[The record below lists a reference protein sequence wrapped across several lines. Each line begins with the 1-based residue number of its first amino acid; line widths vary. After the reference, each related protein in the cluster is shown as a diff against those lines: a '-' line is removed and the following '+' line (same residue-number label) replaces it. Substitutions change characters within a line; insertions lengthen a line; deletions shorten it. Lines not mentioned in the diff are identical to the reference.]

1 MMYFLVIKE
10 QIRRIYQ
17 NTSIYIDPVFRF
29 FIALGVFLVINH
41 QLGFN
46 PSLNSLPLVLG
57 MSVICAFTPTTVL
70 VLAAMAV
77 IIGHVYAVSNV
88 LAAFVAVIIIII
100 YCLFAK
106 FTPNFGYVVL
116 AVPILYY
123 LKVPYCVPIL
133 LGMVA
138 TPVSAVAVACGVVI
152 YYLIGV
158 IKELNSATMGISV
171 EDILNLYHTIIDTW
185 LSNQDM
191 IFAIFVFCVVVLVTY
206 IIRKQEFNYAFE
218 VAILAGGI
226 VNILGF
232 LIGNLGFDIS
242 VSLLQVT
249 VGTLLSILIVYVI
262 WFFRLTLDHTA
273 IERVQFEDD
282 DYYYYV
288 KAVPKMKITAPE
300 KNVKKINEKKEIESE
315 D

>member
-1 MMYFLVIKE
+1 MMHFLVIKE
-10 QIRRIYQ
+10 QIKRIYQ
-17 NTSIYIDPVFRF
+17 NTSIYADPVFRF
-29 FIALGVFLVINH
+29 LIAFGVFWVIND

-57 MSVICAFTPTTVL
+57 MSVICAFTPAAVL
-70 VLAAMAV
+70 VFAAMAV
-77 IIGHVYAVSNV
+77 MIGHVYAVSNV
-88 LAAFVAVIIIII
+88 LAAFTAVILIII

-106 FTPNFGYVVL
+106 FTPDFGYVVL

-133 LGMVA
+133 LGMIS

-158 IKELNSATMGISV
+158 IKGLNSATTGISV

-185 LSNQDM
+185 LSNEDM
-191 IFAIFVFCVVVLVTY
+191 IFAVFVFCAVVLVTY
-206 IIRKQEFNYAFE
+206 LIRKMEFNYAFE

-249 VGTLLSILIVYVI
+249 TGTLLSIVIVYII
-262 WFFRLTLDHTA
+262 WFFKLTLDHTA

-300 KNVKKINEKKEIESE
+300 KNVKKINEKKEIE

>member
-249 VGTLLSILIVYVI
+249 AGTLLSILIVYVI

-300 KNVKKINEKKEIESE
+300 KNVKKINAKKEIESE

>member
-57 MSVICAFTPTTVL
+57 MSVICAFTPATVL

-249 VGTLLSILIVYVI
+249 AGTLLSILIVYVI

-300 KNVKKINEKKEIESE
+300 KNVKKINAKKEIESE

>member
-1 MMYFLVIKE
+1 MMHFLVIKE
-10 QIRRIYQ
+10 QIKRIYQ
-17 NTSIYIDPVFRF
+17 NTSIYVDPVFRF
-29 FIALGVFLVINH
+29 LIAFGVFWVIND

-57 MSVICAFTPTTVL
+57 MSVICAFTPAAVL
-70 VLAAMAV
+70 VFAAMAV
-77 IIGHVYAVSNV
+77 MIGHVYAVSNV
-88 LAAFVAVIIIII
+88 LAAFTAVILIII

-106 FTPNFGYVVL
+106 FTPDFGYVVL

-133 LGMVA
+133 LGMIS

-158 IKELNSATMGISV
+158 IKGLNSATTGISV

-185 LSNQDM
+185 LSNEDM
-191 IFAIFVFCVVVLVTY
+191 IFAVFVFCAVVLVTY
-206 IIRKQEFNYAFE
+206 LIRKMEFNYAFE

-249 VGTLLSILIVYVI
+249 TGTLLSIVFVYII
-262 WFFRLTLDHTA
+262 WFFKLTLDHTA

-300 KNVKKINEKKEIESE
+300 KNVKKINEKKEIE

>member
-249 VGTLLSILIVYVI
+249 AGTLLSVLIVYVI

-300 KNVKKINEKKEIESE
+300 KNVKKINAKKEIESE

>member
-300 KNVKKINEKKEIESE
+300 KNVKKINAKKEIESE